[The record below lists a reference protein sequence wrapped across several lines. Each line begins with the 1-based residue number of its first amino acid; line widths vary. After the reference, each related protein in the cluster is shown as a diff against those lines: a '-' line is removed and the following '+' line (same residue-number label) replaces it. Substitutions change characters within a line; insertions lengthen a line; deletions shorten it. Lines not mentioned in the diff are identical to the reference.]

1 MDGSLK
7 EKSIYPGRAPMEL
20 DLQFFAKMGPGGEKT
35 EKPTAKKLSDARKE
49 GQVAKSQEIGN
60 AFMLVGLFLILK
72 IMGSFMGG
80 RFKGIFA
87 RVYNLIPDLSK
98 RYATSF
104 TPATVHGLFRDI
116 YLQLFIILLP
126 TLAVAILIAVVV
138 NIIQVKWKPTSKPLK
153 PKLTKLNPINGFKRL
168 FSKEKLF
175 DLLKSIVK
183 VFVVFYVAYS
193 MLKDQLGMLLLL
205 YELPF
210 SQALAAICDLV
221 LDVGLRI
228 SLVYIIVG
236 VADYAFQKW
245 KFTEDQKMTKQEVK
259 DEIKNSEGD
268 PQIKGQQRRRMR
280 EASMRRMMSSVPQAD
295 VVITNPT
302 HFAVALRYDLAIA
315 DAPVV
320 VAKGQDFLAR
330 RIKEVAE
337 QNGVEIV
344 ENKPLARMLYH
355 NVPLDAKIPEE
366 LYQAVAEV
374 LAFVYN
380 LKKNRAS

>member
-7 EKSIYPGRAPMEL
+7 EKSIYPGNVLIEL

-205 YELPF
+205 SELPF

-337 QNGVEIV
+337 QNSVEIV

>member
-7 EKSIYPGRAPMEL
+7 EKLIYPGRALMEL

-236 VADYAFQKW
+236 FADYAFQKW

>member
-7 EKSIYPGRAPMEL
+7 EKSIYPGRALMEL

-80 RFKGIFA
+80 RIKGIFA

-245 KFTEDQKMTKQEVK
+245 KFTEDQKMTKQEIK

>member
-1 MDGSLK
+1 MDRSAAEMTVVSRGPIL
-7 EKSIYPGRAPMEL
+7 EL

-49 GQVAKSQEIGN
+49 GQVAKSTEIGN

-72 IMGSFMGG
+72 IVGSFMGG
-80 RFKGIFA
+80 RFKSIFA
-87 RVYNLIPDLSK
+87 RVYNLIPDLAK

-104 TPATVHGLFRDI
+104 NANTVHGLFRDI
-116 YLQLFIILLP
+116 YLQMFIILIP

-138 NIIQVKWKPTSKPLK
+138 NIVQVKWQPTAKPLK

-175 DLLKSIVK
+175 ELLKSIVK

-210 SQALAAICDLV
+210 SQALAAICELV

-236 VADYAFQKW
+236 FADYAFQKW
-245 KFTEDQKMTKQEVK
+245 RFTEDQKMTKQEVK
-259 DEIKNSEGD
+259 DEIKNAEGD

-330 RIKEVAE
+330 RIKEVAAE
-337 QNGVEIV
+337 NGVEVV

-380 LKKNRAS
+380 IKKERAS

>member
-7 EKSIYPGRAPMEL
+7 EKSIYPGNVLIEL

-80 RFKGIFA
+80 RFKGVFA

-116 YLQLFIILLP
+116 YLQIFIILLP
-126 TLAVAILIAVVV
+126 TLAVAVLVAVVI
-138 NIIQVKWKPTSKPLK
+138 NIIQVKWKPTAKPLK

>member
-7 EKSIYPGRAPMEL
+7 EKSIYPGNVLIEL

-337 QNGVEIV
+337 QNSVEIV